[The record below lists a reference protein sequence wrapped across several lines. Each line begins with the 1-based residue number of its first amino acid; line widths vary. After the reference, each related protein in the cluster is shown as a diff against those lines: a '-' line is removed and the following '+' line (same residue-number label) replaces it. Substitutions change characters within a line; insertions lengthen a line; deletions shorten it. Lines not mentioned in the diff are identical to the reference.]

1 MELRGIDYLRRKLN
15 LYQSRVNLRYKY
27 YAMQHYREPVGITI
41 PAHVRAQYRATLG
54 WTAKGV
60 DCLAD
65 RLVFREFTNDDFNV
79 TEIFDRNNPDI
90 LFDSA
95 ILAALIGS
103 CCFIYISKDE
113 DDEVRLQV
121 IEASNAT
128 GVIDPITGLLVEGYA
143 VLARDDYNQPTLEAY
158 FEPNATHFIP
168 KNGKP
173 YSVANEAGIPLLVPV
188 IHRPDAVRPFGRS
201 RITRSGMSYQK
212 EAEQT
217 IERANITAEFYS
229 WPQKYIIG
237 LDPDAEQLE
246 TYKATVSSLLTI
258 SASESGEKPSIGQF
272 TTASMSPFTE
282 QLRTAAAGFAGEM
295 GLTLDDMGF
304 VSDNPSSVEAIKASH
319 ENLRLAGRKAQRSLG
334 AGLLNVAYVAA
345 CLRDDF
351 RYARSEFVRTKVK
364 WEPLFEADANTM
376 TMIGDGVVKLNQALP
391 GYINAETIR
400 DLTGIAGDM
409 SAKPV
414 VEIPQTSSDVE
425 TGADKQKNRIISTYE
440 ITSLLS
446 NYQKGV
452 LSKENAI
459 SLLVSTGINPTEAE
473 EMLNRTKVLEQVDE

>member
-1 MELRGIDYLRRKLN
+1 MELRGIEYLRKKLN

-27 YAMQHYREPVGITI
+27 YAMQHYRAPIGITI
-41 PAHVRAQYRATLG
+41 PAHVRAKYRATLG

-103 CCFIYISKDE
+103 CCFIYISKGE

-168 KNGKP
+168 KNGRP
-173 YSVANEAGIPLLVPV
+173 YSVANEVGIPLLIPV

-201 RITRSGMSYQK
+201 RITRAGMYYQK

-217 IERANITAEFYS
+217 FERANITAEFYS

-258 SASESGEKPSIGQF
+258 SASDSGEKPSIGQF

-319 ENLRLAGRKAQRSLG
+319 ENLRLAGRKAQCSLG

-345 CLRDDF
+345 CLRDEF
-351 RYARSEFVRTKVK
+351 HYARSQFVRTTVK

-391 GYINAETIR
+391 GYINAESIR

-414 VEIPQTSSDVE
+414 VSE
-425 TGADKQKNRIISTYE
+425 GG
-440 ITSLLS
+440 S
-446 NYQKGV
+446 NG
-452 LSKENAI
+452 E
-459 SLLVSTGINPTEAE
+459 
-473 EMLNRTKVLEQVDE
+473 

>member
-1 MELRGIDYLRRKLN
+1 MELRGIEYLRKKLN
-15 LYQSRVNLRYKY
+15 LYQSRGNLRYKY
-27 YAMQHYREPVGITI
+27 YAMQHYRAPIGITI
-41 PAHVRAQYRATLG
+41 PAHVRAKYRATLG

-103 CCFIYISKDE
+103 CCFIYISKGE

-143 VLARDDYNQPTLEAY
+143 VLARDDYNRPTLEAY

-168 KNGKP
+168 KNGNP
-173 YSVANEAGIPLLVPV
+173 YSVSNEVGIPLLVPV

-201 RITRSGMSYQK
+201 RITRAGMYYQK

-217 IERANITAEFYS
+217 FERANITAEFYS

-258 SASESGEKPSIGQF
+258 SASDSGEKPSIGQF

-345 CLRDDF
+345 CLRDEF
-351 RYARSEFVRTKVK
+351 HYARSQFVRTTVK

-414 VEIPQTSSDVE
+414 
-425 TGADKQKNRIISTYE
+425 
-440 ITSLLS
+440 LS
-446 NYQKGV
+446 EGGSNG
-452 LSKENAI
+452 E
-459 SLLVSTGINPTEAE
+459 
-473 EMLNRTKVLEQVDE
+473 

>member
-1 MELRGIDYLRRKLN
+1 MELRGIEYLRKKLN

-27 YAMQHYREPVGITI
+27 YAMQHYRAPIGITI
-41 PAHVRAQYRATLG
+41 PAHVRAKYRATLG

-103 CCFIYISKDE
+103 CCFIYISKGE

-168 KNGKP
+168 KNGRP
-173 YSVANEAGIPLLVPV
+173 YSVAHEAGIPLLVPV

-201 RITRSGMSYQK
+201 RITRSGMYYQK

-217 IERANITAEFYS
+217 FERANITAEFYS

-258 SASESGEKPSIGQF
+258 SASDGGEKPSIGQF

-345 CLRDDF
+345 CLRDEF
-351 RYARSEFVRTKVK
+351 HYARSQFVRTTVK

-400 DLTGIAGDM
+400 DLTGITGDM
-409 SAKPV
+409 SAKP
-414 VEIPQTSSDVE
+414 
-425 TGADKQKNRIISTYE
+425 
-440 ITSLLS
+440 
-446 NYQKGV
+446 
-452 LSKENAI
+452 AI
-459 SLLVSTGINPTEAE
+459 SEVVADGT
-473 EMLNRTKVLEQVDE
+473 

>member
-1 MELRGIDYLRRKLN
+1 MELRGIEYLRKKLN
-15 LYQSRVNLRYKY
+15 LYQGRVNLRYKY
-27 YAMQHYREPVGITI
+27 YAMQHYRAPIGITI
-41 PAHVRAQYRATLG
+41 PAHVRAKYRAILG

-103 CCFIYISKDE
+103 CCFIYISKGE

-168 KNGKP
+168 KNGRP
-173 YSVANEAGIPLLVPV
+173 YSVANEADIPLLVPV

-201 RITRSGMSYQK
+201 RITRSGMYYQK

-217 IERANITAEFYS
+217 FERANITAEFYS

-258 SASESGEKPSIGQF
+258 SASDGGEKPSIGQF

-345 CLRDDF
+345 CLRDEF
-351 RYARSEFVRTKVK
+351 HYARSQFVRTTVK

-414 VEIPQTSSDVE
+414 VSED
-425 TGADKQKNRIISTYE
+425 G
-440 ITSLLS
+440 S
-446 NYQKGV
+446 NG
-452 LSKENAI
+452 E
-459 SLLVSTGINPTEAE
+459 
-473 EMLNRTKVLEQVDE
+473 

>member
-1 MELRGIDYLRRKLN
+1 MELRGIEYLRKKLN

-27 YAMQHYREPVGITI
+27 YAMQHYRAPIGITI
-41 PAHVRAQYRATLG
+41 PAHVRAKYRATLG

-103 CCFIYISKDE
+103 CCFIYISKGE

-168 KNGKP
+168 KNGRP

-201 RITRSGMSYQK
+201 RITRSGMYYQK

-217 IERANITAEFYS
+217 FERANITAEFYS

-258 SASESGEKPSIGQF
+258 SASDGGEKPSIGQF

-345 CLRDDF
+345 CLRDEF
-351 RYARSEFVRTKVK
+351 HYARSQFVRTTVK

-409 SAKPV
+409 SAKP
-414 VEIPQTSSDVE
+414 
-425 TGADKQKNRIISTYE
+425 
-440 ITSLLS
+440 
-446 NYQKGV
+446 
-452 LSKENAI
+452 AI
-459 SLLVSTGINPTEAE
+459 SEVVT
-473 EMLNRTKVLEQVDE
+473 DET

>member
-1 MELRGIDYLRRKLN
+1 MELRGIEYLRKKLN

-27 YAMQHYREPVGITI
+27 YAMQHYRAPIGITI
-41 PAHVRAQYRATLG
+41 PAHVRAKYRATLG

-103 CCFIYISKDE
+103 CCFIYISKSE

-168 KNGKP
+168 KNGRP

-201 RITRSGMSYQK
+201 RITRSGMYYQK

-217 IERANITAEFYS
+217 FERANITAEFYS

-258 SASESGEKPSIGQF
+258 SSSDGGEKPSIGQF

-345 CLRDDF
+345 CLRDEF
-351 RYARSEFVRTKVK
+351 HYARSQFVRTTVK

-409 SAKPV
+409 SAKP
-414 VEIPQTSSDVE
+414 
-425 TGADKQKNRIISTYE
+425 
-440 ITSLLS
+440 
-446 NYQKGV
+446 
-452 LSKENAI
+452 AI
-459 SLLVSTGINPTEAE
+459 SEVVADGT
-473 EMLNRTKVLEQVDE
+473 

>member
-1 MELRGIDYLRRKLN
+1 MELRGIEYLRKKLN

-27 YAMQHYREPVGITI
+27 YAMQHYRVPIGITI
-41 PAHVRAQYRATLG
+41 PAHVRAKYRATLG

-103 CCFIYISKDE
+103 CCFIYISKGE

-168 KNGKP
+168 KNGRP

-201 RITRSGMSYQK
+201 RITRSGMYYQK

-217 IERANITAEFYS
+217 FERANITAEFYS

-258 SASESGEKPSIGQF
+258 SASDGGEKPSIGQF

-345 CLRDDF
+345 CLRDEF
-351 RYARSEFVRTKVK
+351 HYVRSQFVRTTVK

-409 SAKPV
+409 SAKP
-414 VEIPQTSSDVE
+414 
-425 TGADKQKNRIISTYE
+425 
-440 ITSLLS
+440 
-446 NYQKGV
+446 
-452 LSKENAI
+452 AI
-459 SLLVSTGINPTEAE
+459 SEVVSDGT
-473 EMLNRTKVLEQVDE
+473 

>member
-1 MELRGIDYLRRKLN
+1 MELRGIEYLRKKLN

-27 YAMQHYREPVGITI
+27 YAMQHYRAPIGITI
-41 PAHVRAQYRATLG
+41 PAHVRAKYRATLG

-103 CCFIYISKDE
+103 CCFIYISKGE

-168 KNGKP
+168 KNGRP
-173 YSVANEAGIPLLVPV
+173 YSVANEAGIPLLIPV

-201 RITRSGMSYQK
+201 RITRAGMYYQK

-217 IERANITAEFYS
+217 FERANITAEFYS

-258 SASESGEKPSIGQF
+258 SASDSGEKPSIGQF

-319 ENLRLAGRKAQRSLG
+319 ENLRLAGRKAQCSLG

-345 CLRDDF
+345 CLRDEF
-351 RYARSEFVRTKVK
+351 HYARSQFVRTTVK

-376 TMIGDGVVKLNQALP
+376 TMIGDGVVKLNRALP

-414 VEIPQTSSDVE
+414 VSE
-425 TGADKQKNRIISTYE
+425 GG
-440 ITSLLS
+440 S
-446 NYQKGV
+446 NG
-452 LSKENAI
+452 E
-459 SLLVSTGINPTEAE
+459 
-473 EMLNRTKVLEQVDE
+473 